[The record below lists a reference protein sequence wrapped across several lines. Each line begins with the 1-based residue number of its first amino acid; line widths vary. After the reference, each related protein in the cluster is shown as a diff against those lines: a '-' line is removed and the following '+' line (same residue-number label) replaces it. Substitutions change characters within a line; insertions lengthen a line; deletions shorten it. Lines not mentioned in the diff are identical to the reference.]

1 MRWALPMD
9 DIRLTRSLL
18 DQGYNHLDLRRL
30 QRGWR
35 ARPCTAWRVR
45 LGSRIKRSVVQ
56 VHGAPL
62 LASEIGLIDTG
73 SGATLSR
80 RRHSGQGAPS
90 LRPSVLMPLG
100 TTYWQVALAAT
111 DATCQYVMRS
121 GAARYMARASYTSTL
136 PPEPRTGHPFAFVA
150 ASSRD
155 SALMIE

>member
-18 DQGYNHLDLRRL
+18 DQGYNHLDLRL
-30 QRGWR
+30 TPTWMASSSEYGV
-35 ARPCTAWRVR
+35 ARTPW
-45 LGSRIKRSVVQ
+45 K
-56 VHGAPL
+56 
-62 LASEIGLIDTG
+62 
-73 SGATLSR
+73 
-80 RRHSGQGAPS
+80 
-90 LRPSVLMPLG
+90 PLG
-100 TTYWQVALAAT
+100 TTYWHVALAAT
-111 DATCQYVMRS
+111 DTTCQYVMRS

>member
-45 LGSRIKRSVVQ
+45 LGSGIKRSVVQ

-73 SGATLSR
+73 SGATFT
-80 RRHSGQGAPS
+80 APAS
-90 LRPSVLMPLG
+90 FGTGCSEPSPERP
-100 TTYWQVALAAT
+100 
-111 DATCQYVMRS
+111 DATWHHLL
-121 GAARYMARASYTSTL
+121 ARGISCN
-136 PPEPRTGHPFAFVA
+136 
-150 ASSRD
+150 
-155 SALMIE
+155 

>member
-45 LGSRIKRSVVQ
+45 LGSGIKRSVVQ

-62 LASEIGLIDTG
+62 LASEIGLIDNMPV
-73 SGATLSR
+73 R
-80 RRHSGQGAPS
+80 S
-90 LRPSVLMPLG
+90 LARTVLDH
-100 TTYWQVALAAT
+100 AR
-111 DATCQYVMRS
+111 TCQ
-121 GAARYMARASYTSTL
+121 
-136 PPEPRTGHPFAFVA
+136 
-150 ASSRD
+150 
-155 SALMIE
+155 